1 MFLIPTGEVRK
12 CDDLT
17 RDEFSFRVR
26 GKTPLDSSEND
37 SFRLSVRWDRVP
49 AREARLQ
56 R

>member
-37 SFRLSVRWDRVP
+37 SLRLNYAFKMGSGSR
-49 AREARLQ
+49 A
-56 R
+56 